1 MRNRNLQLLVYL
13 ILAFFQLACGQG
25 SPISV
30 ASKPEPNTDFR
41 HDNLLRNLEELNQ
54 SFLKNDFDKLV
65 SFMYLPKSFVTANG
79 KMTEEKRIKIVASVK
94 EEINSQ
100 IVNGLKLSI
109 KFEQPEKIVGGDGN
123 LFSVIRKTTIV
134 TVLKGAK
141 DANGELLQIGR
152 HELKGFNIAVSD
164 DNGRNWLFWEKVSP
178 EIFKAEFP
186 EAAKVIV
193 LPEATQTVFIPE

>member
-1 MRNRNLQLLVYL
+1 
-13 ILAFFQLACGQG
+13 
-25 SPISV
+25 
-30 ASKPEPNTDFR
+30 
-41 HDNLLRNLEELNQ
+41 
-54 SFLKNDFDKLV
+54 
-65 SFMYLPKSFVTANG
+65 MYLPKSFVTANG

-100 IVNGLKLSI
+100 IVNGLKLSV

-134 TVLKGAK
+134 TVLKGTK

-178 EIFKAEFP
+178 EILKAEFP